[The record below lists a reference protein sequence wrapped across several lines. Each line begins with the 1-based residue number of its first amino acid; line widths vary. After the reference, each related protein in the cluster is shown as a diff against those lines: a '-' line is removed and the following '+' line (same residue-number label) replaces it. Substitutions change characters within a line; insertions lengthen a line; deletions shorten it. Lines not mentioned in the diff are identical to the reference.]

1 MMEIK
6 KSLMFSTIYSTKDE
20 GEKFMNNDNKDDKWK
35 WLKIVLG
42 IILLIGGIY
51 LASRS
56 SYLLTKY

>member
-1 MMEIK
+1 
-6 KSLMFSTIYSTKDE
+6 
-20 GEKFMNNDNKDDKWK
+20 MNNDNKDDKWK
-35 WLKIVLG
+35 WLKIALG

>member
-1 MMEIK
+1 MK
-6 KSLMFSTIYSTKDE
+6 
-20 GEKFMNNDNKDDKWK
+20 GVKFMNNDNKDDKWK